1 MSADAELPLYAPP
14 MPSLATCI
22 AVQSKVFAV
31 NFATPEFAASIVRVF
46 QNVGLTP
53 LDNGSYIQY
62 TPSIRLR
69 NKKLFKHLGARYYV
83 RDGDGGICDNKKLF
97 ADGAVFDDMPFD
109 HLADR
114 DAEDGFAD
122 GAEAK
127 GDEPEAAAPP
137 AAPAAAPP
145 AALPAPVS

>member
-1 MSADAELPLYAPP
+1 M
-14 MPSLATCI
+14 
-22 AVQSKVFAV
+22 
-31 NFATPEFAASIVRVF
+31 RVF

-62 TPSIRLR
+62 TSHESSIRLR

>member
-1 MSADAELPLYAPP
+1 MSADAELPLYALPV
-14 MPSLATCI
+14 PSLATYI

-83 RDGDGGICDNKKLF
+83 RDGDGGICDKKKAF
-97 ADGAVFDDMPFD
+97 RGWCSV
-109 HLADR
+109 
-114 DAEDGFAD
+114 
-122 GAEAK
+122 
-127 GDEPEAAAPP
+127 
-137 AAPAAAPP
+137 
-145 AALPAPVS
+145 